1 MFILISAWTRRTGL
15 AKSCTQN
22 RHMMR
27 NRYSSHFSFPNN
39 SSTFNLSIPH
49 FSWKIDFILFTILS
63 IDSLI
68 LKRDFF
74 FNFIFPVLQTSI
86 SSISSCSVKKTRLVL
101 SVCIFSLD
109 QYQLM
114 GLKKTSKYFLS
125 KQCFH
130 ISQYYVTIPHFATAQ
145 NYLSGNLAR
154 IEFQAGEKFLFTF
167 ERQVWTTLSK
177 AKTQLEP
184 ETLDNL
190 KLCSLCTFYNT
201 DTCNCIIKRNRFW
214 IVLFTFRSHFTT
226 NKLFHL

>member
-68 LKRDFF
+68 LKRDFV

-145 NYLSGNLAR
+145 NYLSRNLAR
-154 IEFQAGEKFLFTF
+154 IEFQAGGEILVHIWAASLNDAVKSQNSTRTRNSWQF
-167 ERQVWTTLSK
+167 
-177 AKTQLEP
+177 
-184 ETLDNL
+184 ETLQL
-190 KLCSLCTFYNT
+190 M
-201 DTCNCIIKRNRFW
+201 
-214 IVLFTFRSHFTT
+214 HFLQHWHMQLH
-226 NKLFHL
+226 N